1 VDKNK
6 EETALIWLNKDN
18 ADTLN
23 KQLKQE
29 QNSSIDELNSTKRS
43 GKPDMVE
50 RTAEWIICNCRKWSF
65 IK

>member
-1 VDKNK
+1 VDKGK

-29 QNSSIDELNSTKRS
+29 QNTSMKN
-43 GKPDMVE
+43 
-50 RTAEWIICNCRKWSF
+50 
-65 IK
+65 